1 VKTAADPDACADTGI
16 ALSWQPAASWG
27 SGASGTY
34 SVYRDT
40 VPNFTPS
47 STNRIAAGLVV
58 TSYTDVAAPNGATL
72 YYLVRAENN
81 EGCST
86 GPNNRGVED
95 DNTVYLSVTDR
106 ISVPAPADLGSSVM
120 LALVADTHVR
130 LTWPAAANAASYRV
144 YRADQPGMA
153 GATVIGTT
161 AGIFYDDVGEAT
173 TSTNRFYR
181 VKGVNACGVEGP

>member
-1 VKTAADPDACADTGI
+1 
-16 ALSWQPAASWG
+16 
-27 SGASGTY
+27 
-34 SVYRDT
+34 
-40 VPNFTPS
+40 
-47 STNRIAAGLVV
+47 
-58 TSYTDVAAPNGATL
+58 
-72 YYLVRAENN
+72 VRAENN